1 MGKIVSKLRT
11 NQDTFGEI
19 NCRVRTTW
27 RVDGWRKKKELQTEC
42 INKAFKQCSEIHS
55 NCRGE
60 GTSGERLEILST
72 HR

>member
-27 RVDGWRKKKELQTEC
+27 RVDGWRKKSYKQSAL
-42 INKAFKQCSEIHS
+42 IKAFKQYSEIHS

-60 GTSGERLEILST
+60 GTSGERLDILST